1 MSGASAIQ
9 RQKIVLRM
17 GIAAA
22 AAILVGGLTFV
33 PPPEEQKRA
42 EVGKLVLPEFAA
54 NADKVALVM
63 VTTKDEAYHIV
74 RNGGASGAPNAGAQ
88 WVLAEKGSY
97 SVEPE
102 RVAKLVRALSAIKFD
117 EPMTR
122 DDKKFDRIGLGDPA
136 DGGTGAVLEVSDGQ
150 GNNFAKL
157 LVGYRDGRSY
167 IREIG
172 DLQAWAVDGGEM
184 PPLQRAARWL
194 DLDVATI
201 APADI
206 EEVTVRAHDG
216 PWYTLLA
223 ADAVGQQ
230 FKLAQPHSSKQ
241 LLTAFGPTMTAQAL
255 SRLSPIDV
263 QPAAKVARGSP
274 WSQYI
279 VKTRSGASFVVQTW
293 KTGDGKASD
302 LKAGLWVTISAAISE
317 KATPEAAVA
326 ASRINARAAGW
337 AFGLSELDWNTF
349 STPLAVLV
357 E

>member
-1 MSGASAIQ
+1 MSGATALQ
-9 RQKIVLRM
+9 RRKIVMRM

-42 EVGKLVLPEFAA
+42 EVGKLVLPQFAA

-74 RNGGASGAPNAGAQ
+74 RNGDGATAQ

-97 SVEPE
+97 PVEPE
-102 RVAKLVRALSAIKFD
+102 RVAKLVRALSAIRFE

-136 DGGTGAVLEVSDGQ
+136 EGGTGALLEVGDGS
-150 GNNFAKL
+150 GNSFAKL

-167 IREIG
+167 VREIG

-184 PPLQRAARWL
+184 PPLQRATRWL
-194 DLDVATI
+194 DLDVATV
-201 APADI
+201 APEDVS
-206 EEVTVRAHDG
+206 EVTVRAHDG

-223 ADAVGQQ
+223 VDGSGQQ
-230 FKLAQPHSSKQ
+230 FRLAQPHSNRR
-241 LLTAFGPTMTAQAL
+241 LVTAFGPTLTAQAL
-255 SRLSPIDV
+255 SRFSPIDV
-263 QPAAKVARGSP
+263 QPAAKVATGAP

-279 VKTRSGASFVVQTW
+279 VETRSGVSVVVQAW
-293 KTGDGKASD
+293 KSRDGKSSSD
-302 LKAGLWVTISAAISE
+302 KLWVTLSAAVSE
-317 KATPEAAVA
+317 RATTEAAVA
-326 ASRINARAAGW
+326 ASRINTRAAGW
-337 AFGLSELDWNTF
+337 AFGLTELDWNTF
-349 STPLAVLV
+349 STPLAALV

>member
-1 MSGASAIQ
+1 MSGAAAVQ
-9 RQKIVLRM
+9 RRKIVMWM
-17 GIAAA
+17 GGIAA

-33 PPPEEQKRA
+33 PPSEEQKRA
-42 EVGKLVLPEFAA
+42 EVGRLVLPEFAA
-54 NADKVALVM
+54 NAEKVALVM

-74 RNGGASGAPNAGAQ
+74 RNGSGPTTQ

-97 SVEPE
+97 PVEPE
-102 RVAKLVRALSAIKFD
+102 RVAKLLRAVAAIKF
-117 EPMTR
+117 EQPKTR

-136 DGGTGAVLEVSDGQ
+136 EGGTGAVLEVSDGQ

-157 LVGYRDGRSY
+157 LVGYREGRSY

-206 EEVTVRAHDG
+206 QEVTVRAHDG

-223 ADAVGQQ
+223 ADAAGQQ
-230 FKLAQPHSSKQ
+230 FKLAQPHSSKR
-241 LLTAFGPTMTAQAL
+241 LITTFGPTLTAQAL
-255 SRLSPIDV
+255 SRFSPIDV
-263 QPAAKVARGSP
+263 QPAAKVARGAP

-279 VKTRSGASFVVQTW
+279 VQSRSGASIVVQTW
-293 KTGDGKASD
+293 KPGGGKQGEA
-302 LKAGLWVTISAAISE
+302 KGGLWVTISAAIGE
-317 KATPEAAVA
+317 KATAEAAVA
-326 ASRINARAAGW
+326 ASRINARAGGW
-337 AFGLSELDWNTF
+337 AFGLTELDWNTF
-349 STPLAVLV
+349 STPLAALV